1 MSVREEFD
9 GGVLV
14 SVGDHERLQSPLCV
28 AKISNDGVLLL
39 SCYQG
44 QNDWEQCRPLQTK
57 HVSIMSSADHFK
69 EVSRDFLNLIV
80 IEMKSRNGNIYEYQL
95 SGARLEE
102 DGEGVSNARD
112 TVRQRDKDYIVLP
125 DG

>member
-28 AKISNDGVLLL
+28 TKISDDGVLLL

-57 HVSIMSSADHFK
+57 HVSIITSADHFK
-69 EVSRDFLNLIV
+69 EVSRAFLNLIV

-102 DGEGVSNARD
+102 DGKGISNARD
-112 TVRQRDKDYIVLP
+112 AVRQRDKDYIVLP